1 MDLMG
6 KIVKHILSTQFED
19 FPQEVVSVTK
29 KSVIDT
35 LGAMIGGSAIEGCKL
50 LVDFLRHCGGRPES
64 TVAVFG
70 DKLPAALAAQANG
83 AMARALEIDDVWDRR
98 GLHPSASLVPT
109 CLAICERHGNI
120 SGKEFVA
127 ALALGHD
134 LNMRF
139 SLAVNP
145 VLTFTGRYTLFE
157 VFAYT
162 ASAGKLLGLTEDQ
175 LWNAIGI
182 AYSQMPGDLQAV
194 ADGVMTAYITQGTRS
209 KAAIEAALMAER
221 GITGTRNVLQGQ
233 YGFFRAF
240 EPNPDLSAL
249 TNELGK
255 RFWGVDI
262 ARKFYSS
269 CRFTHQPIELAQ
281 NFWKEGVKPE
291 DIDQITVKCGVQ
303 CYEATCKP
311 VEEKRRPRTHVDVNF
326 STPFTVAIALVK
338 GDVFINE
345 VNDESIRD
353 PVILEIAQRVVP
365 VIDPERQTELT
376 VGSVEMELKMK
387 DGQVLVK
394 ESKYPKGNPQNP
406 VSMDDCIDKFRKAA
420 SHSRIPFPSTQL
432 SEIVDIVNDLEDL
445 ENVNQ
450 LVGSVVPHGLGS

>member
-1 MDLMG
+1 MDLTG
-6 KIVKHILSTQFED
+6 KIVNHILGTRFED
-19 FPQEVVSVTK
+19 LPQEVVSVTK

-35 LGAMIGGSAIEGCKL
+35 LGALIGGSAVEGCKL
-50 LVDFLRHCGGRPES
+50 LVDYLRYSGGRPES

-98 GLHPSASLVPT
+98 GLHPSASLVPA
-109 CLAICERHGNI
+109 CLAICERRGNV
-120 SGKEFVA
+120 SGKEFVT

-134 LNMRF
+134 LCMRF
-139 SLAVNP
+139 ALAVSP
-145 VLTFTGRYTLFE
+145 VLTFTGRYNLFE

-162 ASAGKLLGLTEDQ
+162 VSAGKLLGLTEDQ
-175 LWNAIGI
+175 MWNAIGI

-194 ADGVMTAYITQGTRS
+194 VDGVMTAYITQGTRS
-209 KAAIEAALMAER
+209 KAAIEAVLMAER
-221 GITGTRNVLQGQ
+221 GITGTRNVLQGR

-240 EPNPDLSAL
+240 EPNPDLSVL

-291 DIDQITVKCGVQ
+291 DIDQVTVKCGVQ

-311 VEEKRRPRTHVDVNF
+311 VQEKRRPRTHVDINF

-338 GDVFINE
+338 GDVFISE
-345 VNDESIRD
+345 VSDESIRD
-353 PVILEIAQRVVP
+353 PVILEIAQRVFP
-365 VIDPERQTELT
+365 VMDAERETELT
-376 VGSVEMELKMK
+376 VGSVVMELKMK
-387 DGQVLVK
+387 DGQVRVK

-406 VSMDDCIDKFRKAA
+406 VSMDDCIDKFRKAS
-420 SHSRIPFPSTQL
+420 SHSCIPFPPTQL
-432 SEIVDIVNDLEDL
+432 NEIADMVTDL
-445 ENVNQ
+445 ENLGNVDQ
-450 LVGSVVPHGLGS
+450 LMGTVVPHGLGS